1 MLDVTPA
8 NCCDELDV
16 VDAARLKPVK
26 FHTSKETSFCW
37 TLNGS
42 SRRSAFWWTRSLAL
56 RDDMLVRLTST
67 FWNCCVWRKL
77 FCHRCIFLH
86 GCIFC
91 TDLVGSVWKSWM
103 MSLIVISYIVTNGGA
118 GLVFQPDLELRVSSS
133 PLLI

>member
-42 SRRSAFWWTRSLAL
+42 SRRSVFWWTRSLAL
-56 RDDMLVRLTST
+56 RDDMLVRLTIALLELLCVEIIVLPPVYIST
-67 FWNCCVWRKL
+67 RVY
-77 FCHRCIFLH
+77 ILH
-86 GCIFC
+86 GP
-91 TDLVGSVWKSWM
+91 
-103 MSLIVISYIVTNGGA
+103 GGE
-118 GLVFQPDLELRVSSS
+118 ELKCH
-133 PLLI
+133 